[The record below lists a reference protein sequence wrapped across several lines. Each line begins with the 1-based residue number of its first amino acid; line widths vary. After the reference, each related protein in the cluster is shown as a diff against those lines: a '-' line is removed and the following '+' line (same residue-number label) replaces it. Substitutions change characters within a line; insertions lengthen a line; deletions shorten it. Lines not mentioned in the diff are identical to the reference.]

1 MAVNGP
7 GGPTNNGSGDESTY
21 QGGNTLLTYIV
32 GGIIAWGLV
41 GWGLDYL
48 LDTRWLIFVG
58 AVLGAGGGYYLARKH
73 NLTRGARRRHEGGPG
88 DHT

>member
-1 MAVNGP
+1 MAAKGSPGP
-7 GGPTNNGSGDESTY
+7 SNDGSGDDSSY
-21 QGGNTLLTYIV
+21 QGGNTVLTYIV
-32 GGIIAWGLV
+32 GGIIAWGLI

-73 NLTRGARRRHEGGPG
+73 KLTRGARRRHEGGPG

>member
-1 MAVNGP
+1 MSGKNPRNSDP
-7 GGPTNNGSGDESTY
+7 GSSNSGY
-21 QGGNTLLTYIV
+21 QGGNTVLTYIV
-32 GGIIAWGLV
+32 GGIIAWGLI

-48 LDTRWLIFVG
+48 LNTRWLFIVG

-73 NLTRGARRRHEGGPG
+73 KLTRGARRRHEGGPG